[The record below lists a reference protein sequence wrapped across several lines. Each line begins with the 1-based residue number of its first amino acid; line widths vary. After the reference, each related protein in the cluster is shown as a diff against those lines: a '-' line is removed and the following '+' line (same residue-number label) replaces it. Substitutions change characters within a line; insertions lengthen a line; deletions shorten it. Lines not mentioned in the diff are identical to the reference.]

1 MSAASKVDVPFE
13 AAAICDLKAAVLGEG
28 DPSGLTFEQLLGAVG
43 AHAAAETAA
52 LGEYGR
58 LAEASADPV
67 IALLMRMVLE
77 DEERHHGLLQR
88 IAATLRDALYWT
100 HSPGALP
107 QETSQHQRPP
117 RDLVA
122 VAHALV
128 AEEQTGARALRHLAQ
143 REKGIDAGLHS
154 LLLEM
159 MAMDSDK
166 HAHVLQ
172 FVERRLATRARA
184 AGGRGE

>member
-1 MSAASKVDVPFE
+1 MFAQPQTDAPLE
-13 AAAICDLKAAVLGEG
+13 AAAICDLKALVLNEG
-28 DPSGLTFEQLLGAVG
+28 DPSGLTFEQLLEAVT
-43 AHAAAETAA
+43 AHAAAETDA
-52 LGEYGR
+52 LGEYER
-58 LAEASADPV
+58 LAEASGDPV
-67 IALLMRMVLE
+67 VALLMHLVLE

-88 IAATLRDALYWT
+88 IAATLHDALYWT
-100 HSPGALP
+100 HSPEALP
-107 QETSQHQRPP
+107 QATQPGQRPP
-117 RDLVA
+117 RDLA
-122 VAHALV
+122 AIAHAPV

-143 REKGIDAGLHS
+143 REKGIDAGLPS

-184 AGGRGE
+184 EGGRGE